1 MLEDDLGCTCMQKLM
16 AVCGELQVLS
26 FSGAIINVLR
36 IPEKWFHDQDAAE
49 NGVRKAG
56 PFDCWLNSHQIMHV
70 LVALAM
76 LHLHWGA
83 ADDCRYFVSHPDQ
96 CSTMR

>member
-1 MLEDDLGCTCMQKLM
+1 MQKLM

-49 NGVRKAG
+49 KGVRKAG

-83 ADDCRYFVSHPDQ
+83 ADDYRYFVSHPDQ